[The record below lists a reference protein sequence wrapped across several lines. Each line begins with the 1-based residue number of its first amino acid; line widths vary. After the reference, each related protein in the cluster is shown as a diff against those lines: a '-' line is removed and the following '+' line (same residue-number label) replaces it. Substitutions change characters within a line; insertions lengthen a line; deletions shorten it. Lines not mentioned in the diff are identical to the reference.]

1 MTGHVSEV
9 FVDASMHV
17 VVSKAE
23 KHVPYRELV
32 GTTESLALWPR
43 CRANRGHYN

>member
-1 MTGHVSEV
+1 MILDRMTGNVVISEV
-9 FVDASMHV
+9 DAVMFV

-32 GTTESLALWPR
+32 GTKDFTTL
-43 CRANRGHYN
+43 